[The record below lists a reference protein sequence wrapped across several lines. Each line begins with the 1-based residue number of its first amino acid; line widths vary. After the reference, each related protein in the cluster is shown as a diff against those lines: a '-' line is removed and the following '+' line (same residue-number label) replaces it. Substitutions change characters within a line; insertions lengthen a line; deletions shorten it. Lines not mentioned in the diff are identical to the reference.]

1 MLTASPMR
9 FALRSL
15 LKTPGFTIIA
25 LITLALGIGVNTSM
39 FSLIDALL
47 FSNAPFPESER
58 LVTLVRH
65 TRGGQDDNFSEIEQR
80 ELREKTTAFTSL
92 TTYARDFSAVSEP
105 GQPAERLN
113 GILADA
119 NLFDTFRVQ
128 PQIGRPFT
136 AEETQPGKDQVVLL
150 AYSFWQDRYGGDPAV
165 IGRVLRID
173 GDPHTIIGVM
183 PASIEYRFLWGD
195 SAFWRPLAFTPDQ
208 RNSRNN
214 RPFSVTGRLKP
225 GIAARQVGVELGPL
239 AAAQEKDFPQDYAGL
254 RYDVLPLH
262 EAVMDRESRKIS
274 WMLLSLSG
282 FVLLIACA
290 NLANLQLAR
299 ATVSVRDFAIRAAL
313 GASRTRLIGQQLV
326 ECILLSTVGGG
337 LGLLVAL
344 WINGLLQA
352 SIVIGDT
359 GGRTGRLD
367 LPISPEVLLLTIAA
381 SALTGVVFGIVPAWL
396 ASRTDVVAALK
407 SQSRGSTSSRSHHHM
422 RHALVV
428 AEVTL
433 ALVLLGGAGMMHRG
447 FGRLLG
453 QDPGWDTA
461 RVLTGVFPMPEKRYE
476 KPEQRIEFYRSIERR
491 LRALPGVENVT
502 LATSLPLWHYG
513 NVRRITSDA
522 LNGSDPTTL
531 PRASVVMTT
540 DSYFDTLG
548 IKLIEGRTF
557 PAGVK
562 PGDAEQVVVND
573 ALARQLWPGRSA
585 LGQRLGLINNGETKW
600 AEVIGVART
609 AQSAASFTNPPTG
622 LQVYRS
628 VVHEPWSWVR
638 FAVRSENPA
647 GLVDSVRRAVAEVDA
662 DLPADQVLTV
672 KQFVGR
678 TQHNLVVVAQLLG
691 GFALLGLVLAAV
703 GLYGVISNIVA
714 QRTGEFGIRLAL
726 GAKPADVL
734 RLVLGRG
741 LVLTALGLVL
751 GAAGAVGL
759 GQFLASIMP
768 RMIATDPVTLGGTAA
783 LLFAVAAVACWL
795 PARRATKVDPLE
807 ALRAE

>member
-1 MLTASPMR
+1 MK
-9 FALRSL
+9 FAFRSL
-15 LKTPGFTIIA
+15 LKTPGFTVIA

-47 FSNAPFPESER
+47 FSNAPFPEAER
-58 LVTLVRH
+58 LVSLRRH
-65 TRGGQDDNFSEIEQR
+65 TRGGQDNNFSEIEQR
-80 ELREKTTAFTSL
+80 EVREKTTAFLSL
-92 TTYARDFSAVSEP
+92 TTFAQDFSAVAEP

-119 NLFDTFRVQ
+119 NMFDTFRVQ

-150 AYSFWQDRYGGDPAV
+150 AYSFWQERYGGDPSV

-173 GDPHTIIGVM
+173 GNPHTIIGVM
-183 PASIEYRFLWGD
+183 PANFEYRFFWGD
-195 SAFWRPLAFTPDQ
+195 STFWRPLAFTPDQ
-208 RNSRNN
+208 RNNRSN
-214 RPFSVTGRLKP
+214 RPFVLTGRLKP
-225 GIAARQVGVELGPL
+225 GVTAQQVGAELGPL
-239 AAAQEKDFPQDYAGL
+239 AAAQQKDFPQDYAGL
-254 RYDVLPLH
+254 RYEALPLH
-262 EAVMDRESRKIS
+262 EAVMDQESRKIS
-274 WMLLSLSG
+274 WMLVSLSG

-344 WINGLLQA
+344 WINSLLQA
-352 SIVIGDT
+352 NIIIGDT
-359 GGRTGRLD
+359 GGRTSQLE
-367 LPISPEVLLLTIAA
+367 LPISLEVLLLTIAA
-381 SALTGVVFGIVPAWL
+381 SALTGVIFGIVPAWL

-407 SQSRGSTSSRSHHHM
+407 AQSRGSTSGRGHHHM

-428 AEVTL
+428 AEVML

-447 FGRLLG
+447 FDRLLG

-461 RVLTGVFPMPEKRYE
+461 RVLGGVFPMPEHRYE
-476 KPEQRIEFYRSIERR
+476 TPEKRIEFFRSIERR
-491 LRALPGVENVT
+491 LGALPGVENVA

-513 NVRRITSDA
+513 NVRQITTDA
-522 LNGSDPTTL
+522 LNGSDPATL
-531 PRASVVMTT
+531 PRASTVMITAG
-540 DSYFDTLG
+540 YFDTLG
-548 IKLIEGRTF
+548 IKLIEGRKI
-557 PAGVK
+557 PPDVK
-562 PGDAEQVVVND
+562 AGDAEQVVVND
-573 ALARQLWPGRSA
+573 ALAKQLWPGRSA
-585 LGQRLGLINNGETKW
+585 LGQRIGLINNGETKW
-600 AEVIGVART
+600 AEVIGVVRT
-609 AQSAASFTNPPTG
+609 AHSAASFTNPPT
-622 LQVYRS
+622 LMHVYRS
-628 VVHEPWSWVR
+628 VVHEPWSWIR
-638 FAVRSENPA
+638 FAVRSANPGA
-647 GLVDSVRRAVAEVDA
+647 LVESVRRAVAEVDA

-672 KQFVGR
+672 EQFVGR
-678 TQHNLVVVAQLLG
+678 TQHNLVVVAKLLG

-734 RLVLGRG
+734 KLVLGRG
-741 LVLTALGLVL
+741 LFLTVVGLLL
-751 GAAGAVGL
+751 GAAGAYVL
-759 GQFLASIMP
+759 GQFLASVMP
-768 RMIATDPVTLGGTAA
+768 RMIATDFATLGGTAI
-783 LLFAVAAVACWL
+783 LLFVVAAVACWL
-795 PARRATKVDPLE
+795 PARRATKVDPLV

>member
-1 MLTASPMR
+1 MK
-9 FALRSL
+9 FAFRSL
-15 LKTPGFTIIA
+15 LKNPGFTVIA

-47 FSNAPFPESER
+47 FSNAPFPEAER
-58 LVTLVRH
+58 LVSLNRH
-65 TRGGQDDNFSEIEQR
+65 TRGGQDNNFSEIEQR
-80 ELREKTTAFTSL
+80 ELRDKTTAFLSL
-92 TTYARDFSAVSEP
+92 TTYARDFSAVAEP

-119 NLFDTFRVQ
+119 SMFDTFRVQ

-150 AYSFWQDRYGGDPAV
+150 AYSFWQERYGGDPSV

-173 GDPHTIIGVM
+173 GDAHTIIGVM
-183 PASIEYRFLWGD
+183 PLAFEYRFFWGD

-208 RNSRNN
+208 RSSRTN
-214 RPFSVTGRLKP
+214 RPFSLTGRLKP
-225 GIAARQVGVELGPL
+225 GVTAEQVGAELGPL
-239 AAAQEKDFPQDYAGL
+239 ASVQEKDFPQDYAGL
-254 RYDVLPLH
+254 RYEALPLH
-262 EAVMDRESRKIS
+262 EAVMDQESRKIS

-313 GASRTRLIGQQLV
+313 GASRSRLIGQQLV

-344 WINGLLQA
+344 WVNSLLQA
-352 SIVIGDT
+352 NIIIGDT
-359 GGRTGRLD
+359 GGRSSQLE
-367 LPISPEVLLLTIAA
+367 LPISAEVLLLTIAA
-381 SALTGVVFGIVPAWL
+381 SALTGIIFGIVPAWL
-396 ASRTDVVAALK
+396 ASRTDVVGALK
-407 SQSRGSTSSRSHHHM
+407 AQSRGSTSGRGHHHM

-447 FGRLLG
+447 FARLLG
-453 QDPGWDTA
+453 QDPGWETA

-491 LRALPGVENVT
+491 LGALPGVESVA

-513 NVRRITSDA
+513 NNRQITSDA
-522 LNGSDPTTL
+522 LNGSDPAGL
-531 PRASVVMTT
+531 PRASTVMVTAG
-540 DSYFDTLG
+540 YFDTLG
-548 IKLIEGRTF
+548 IKLVEGRTF
-557 PAGVK
+557 PPGVK
-562 PGDAEQVVVND
+562 AGDAEQVVVND
-573 ALARQLWPGRSA
+573 ALAKQLWPGRSA

-600 AEVIGVART
+600 AEVIGVVRT
-609 AQSAASFTNPPTG
+609 AHSAASFTNAPT
-622 LQVYRS
+622 LLHVYRS
-628 VVHEPWSWVR
+628 VVHEPWSWIR
-638 FAVRSENPA
+638 FAVRSENPGA
-647 GLVDSVRRAVAEVDA
+647 LVESVRRAVAEVDA
-662 DLPADQVLTV
+662 DLPADQVMTV
-672 KQFVGR
+672 EQFVGR
-678 TQHNLVVVAQLLG
+678 TQHNLVVVAKLLG
-691 GFALLGLVLAAV
+691 GFAILGLVLAAV

-726 GAKPADVL
+726 GAKPSDVL
-734 RLVLGRG
+734 KLVLGRG
-741 LVLTALGLVL
+741 LLLTVLGLVL
-751 GAAGAVGL
+751 GVAGAYGL
-759 GQFLASIMP
+759 GHFLASVMP
-768 RMIATDPVTLGGTAA
+768 RMIATDFVTLGGTAA
-783 LLFAVAAVACWL
+783 VLFAVAAVACWL
-795 PARRATKVDPLE
+795 PARRATKVDPLV